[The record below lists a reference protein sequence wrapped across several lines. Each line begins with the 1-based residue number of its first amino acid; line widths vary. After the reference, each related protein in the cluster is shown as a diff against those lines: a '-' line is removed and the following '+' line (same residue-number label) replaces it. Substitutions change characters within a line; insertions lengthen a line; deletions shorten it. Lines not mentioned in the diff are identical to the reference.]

1 MCLPAN
7 SILIRINFRMNK
19 IADKSLVFALG
30 RRKAASAEVRLY
42 TEKSAKWGEM
52 VVEKGE
58 IFVNNKKAA
67 DYFGKENEI
76 VYMEPLRVTNTQGK
90 FAITAKVAGGG
101 KKGQLD
107 AVVLGI
113 ARALNTLDREK
124 YRSILKNKGLLTR
137 DPRVRERR
145 KVGMGG
151 KARRR
156 KQSPKR

>member
-1 MCLPAN
+1 
-7 SILIRINFRMNK
+7 MNNK
-19 IADKSLVFALG
+19 DFIFGLG
-30 RRKAASAEVRLY
+30 RRKSASAEVRLY
-42 TEKSAKWGEM
+42 EKAAKWGEM
-52 VVEKGE
+52 VAEKGE
-58 IFVNNKKAA
+58 ILVNNKKAA
-67 DYFGKENEI
+67 EYFGAESEK
-76 VYMEPLRVTNTQGK
+76 VYMEPFRVTNTQDK

-101 KKGQLD
+101 KAGQLD

-124 YRSILKNKGLLTR
+124 YRSLLKKKGLLTR

>member
-1 MCLPAN
+1 MAEDKK
-7 SILIRINFRMNK
+7 NF
-19 IADKSLVFALG
+19 VFALG

-42 TEKSAKWGEM
+42 EKAAKWGEI

-58 IFVNNKKAA
+58 ILVNSIKAA
-67 DYFGKENEI
+67 DYFGKASER
-76 VYMEPLRVTNTQGK
+76 VYMEPLRVADVIGK
-90 FAITAKVAGGG
+90 FAITARVTGGG
-101 KKGQLD
+101 KRGQLD
-107 AVVLGI
+107 ALVLGI

-124 YRSILKNKGLLTR
+124 YRSLLKKEGLLTR

-151 KARRR
+151 KSRRR